1 MDSYEKSLQTLE
13 LPSVLALLAAQAVSE
28 TARAQA
34 MALRPSGDRAVVA
47 TRLGETSAAASMMVV
62 KGSPSFSGVKDVR
75 AALQAPIEEMVL
87 HIKDTFKKTNPDL
100 ASDIIQ
106 NGILLTGG
114 GGLLSGLDRY
124 LTDKLEIPVWVS
136 ETALTNVVSGCL
148 KVLETPTALKQTL
161 MRSK

>member
-1 MDSYEKSLQTLE
+1 MTFQSD
-13 LPSVLALLAAQAVSE
+13 
-28 TARAQA
+28 
-34 MALRPSGDRAVVA
+34 
-47 TRLGETSAAASMMVV
+47 
-62 KGSPSFSGVKDVR
+62 DVR
-75 AALQAPIEEMVL
+75 AARIGPFEEMVI
-87 HIKDTFKKTNPDL
+87 HIKETFKKTNPDL

-148 KVLETPTALKQTL
+148 KVLETPTARKQTR